1 MYKIISTASYIIRT
15 FCLEN
20 PFECF
25 GVYGFWINII
35 VGMIMY
41 PISYWIVG
49 TIYNSGDCP
58 PLGSAM
64 YFAVYFAI
72 HCVLMF
78 LGKFS
83 FAWWS
88 IALIIIIPILLKF
101 TIDKLFFYN

>member
-25 GVYGFWINII
+25 GVYGFLINII
-35 VGMIMY
+35 AGMIMY
-41 PISYWIVG
+41 PISYRVVG
-49 TIYNSGDCP
+49 TIYSSGDCP
-58 PLGSAM
+58 ALGSLM
-64 YFAVYFAI
+64 YLGVYFAI
-72 HCVLMF
+72 HCALMF

-88 IALIIIIPILLKF
+88 IALLIIALVLFKI
-101 TIDKLFFYN
+101 TIDKLFRYN